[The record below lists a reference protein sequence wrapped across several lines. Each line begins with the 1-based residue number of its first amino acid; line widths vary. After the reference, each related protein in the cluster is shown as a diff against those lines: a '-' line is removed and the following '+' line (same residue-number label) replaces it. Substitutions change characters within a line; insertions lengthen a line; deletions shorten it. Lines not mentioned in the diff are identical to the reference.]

1 MRYITLTI
9 IILDGSRKIAK
20 NDPLSNGKKISK
32 TGEYYN
38 MNRAV
43 STKED
48 VHNKTPNK
56 QEKAK
61 KHPENLKRN
70 QKHLKSCKIKKIE
83 EKSTAENSTTIS
95 KLTIPIDLRDYV
107 RNEKYLSENIKSL
120 EDYSGTTIIISHNY
134 DKIIVEGTVKNINK
148 VVQLLDKN
156 GSGSLDT
163 PSWQL

>member
-1 MRYITLTI
+1 
-9 IILDGSRKIAK
+9 
-20 NDPLSNGKKISK
+20 
-32 TGEYYN
+32 

-61 KHPENLKRN
+61 KQPEGPKKKPETPKK
-70 QKHLKSCKIKKIE
+70 QIK
-83 EKSTAENSTTIS
+83 EKSTAENSTTIA

>member
-1 MRYITLTI
+1 
-9 IILDGSRKIAK
+9 
-20 NDPLSNGKKISK
+20 
-32 TGEYYN
+32 

-56 QEKAK
+56 QEKLAQPEGPSAK
-61 KHPENLKRN
+61 ETRDT
-70 QKHLKSCKIKKIE
+70 QKQIKKKNPQLKIVQLH
-83 EKSTAENSTTIS
+83 KTNH
-95 KLTIPIDLRDYV
+95 PIDLRDYV